1 MRDKLNEWVWSNQKE
16 FAERENRSPKLNI
29 EAWLQKHI
37 ITDIHAIFFATFGNE
52 LYEWLS
58 KLTDTSIFKKKREI
72 VWTPELI
79 QTVKNLDNPITRA
92 VDFWLV
98 SVLEGFVT

>member
-1 MRDKLNEWVWSNQKE
+1 MNT
-16 FAERENRSPKLNI
+16 

-52 LYEWLS
+52 LYDWLA
-58 KLTDTSIFKKKREI
+58 KLIDTGIFKKKRDI

-79 QTVKNLDNPITRA
+79 QTMENLDNPLMRV
-92 VDFWLV
+92 VDLWLA
-98 SVLEGFVT
+98 SVLGGFVTEFVVD